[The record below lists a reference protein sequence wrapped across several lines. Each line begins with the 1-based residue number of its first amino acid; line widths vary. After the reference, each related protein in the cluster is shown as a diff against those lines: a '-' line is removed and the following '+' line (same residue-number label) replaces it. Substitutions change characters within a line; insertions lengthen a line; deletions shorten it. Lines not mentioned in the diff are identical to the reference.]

1 MFNKILSL
9 MKQGSMRKTAVIL
22 LIALF
27 VVFCSVGVYA
37 QQTKTTVD
45 KDKFDKLTPEQ
56 KEKFVEMAKEAQKTA
71 QESVKDYE
79 AVAKE
84 AEKSKKVCE
93 IIAKTAVEAEIA
105 AVASV
110 TGPIGAV
117 IGTGAVAAVETVYI
131 NLTKDD
137 PKK

>member
-1 MFNKILSL
+1 MFNKMLGL
-9 MKQGSMRKTAVIL
+9 TKEGSMRKTAVIL

-37 QQTKTTVD
+37 QQITKVD
-45 KDKFDKLTPEQ
+45 KEKFDKLTPEQ

-84 AEKSKKVCE
+84 AERSKKACE

-117 IGTGAVAAVETVYI
+117 IGTGAVAAVETVYN